1 MTSATAAPEETNKRS
16 QPNASAPTRTHHIRT
31 RLRVVQWAGV
41 LLGGAGVAA
50 TLALGLWRWG
60 LAYSNY
66 GPAVVWRWS
75 LPWFAAAA
83 GLLPLFLLGL
93 ASLWRTRS
101 TRVLVYPS
109 GLVYQRGRRA
119 LSIPWQEVAAI
130 RTQGPWFGLRVL
142 GVTRPLSMII
152 EIADGETVK
161 FTQEL
166 SDFKT
171 LVETVKQRVYPPMLR
186 VLTERFNQGE
196 AINFGP
202 LKLHPEGIRLAER
215 MIPWDQFG
223 RAVLEGGQLTL
234 LPRQESSLSRI
245 RISAAKVP
253 NVDLCVQMIQ
263 GVKTT

>member
-1 MTSATAAPEETNKRS
+1 MTSAAAAPEEANK
-16 QPNASAPTRTHHIRT
+16 QGQQNATAPVRTHRIRIW
-31 RLRVVQWAGV
+31 LRVAQWAGV

-50 TLALGLWRWG
+50 TLTLGLWRWG

-93 ASLWRTRS
+93 LSLWRTRS

-109 GLVYQRGRRA
+109 GLVYQRGKRA
-119 LSIPWQEVAAI
+119 LNIPWQEVAAV
-130 RTQGPWFGLRVL
+130 RMQGPWFGLRAL
-142 GVTRPLSMII
+142 GVTRPLSLVLKL
-152 EIADGETVK
+152 ADGQSVK
-161 FTQEL
+161 FAQEL
-166 SDFKT
+166 SEFKT

-186 VLTERFNQGE
+186 TLTERFNQGE

-202 LKLHPEGIRLAER
+202 LKLDLEGIRLGQR

-223 RAVLEGGQLTL
+223 HAVLEGGQLTL
-234 LPRQESSLSRI
+234 LPSQESNLRQM

-253 NVDLCVQMIQ
+253 NIDLCVQMIQ